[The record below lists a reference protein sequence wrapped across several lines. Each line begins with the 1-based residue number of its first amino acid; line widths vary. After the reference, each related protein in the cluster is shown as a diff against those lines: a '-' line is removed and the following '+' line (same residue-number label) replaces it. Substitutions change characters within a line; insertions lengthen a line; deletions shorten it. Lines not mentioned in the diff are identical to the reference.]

1 MQRPPSLHR
10 SPRGPGLPTTTLA
23 PGNAVLGGIVGRAW
37 NDKHWI
43 AAGSVVAL
51 KPTDLRRWNPIP
63 GLRSWVARHKRPTPW
78 AL

>member
-1 MQRPPSLHR
+1 
-10 SPRGPGLPTTTLA
+10 
-23 PGNAVLGGIVGRAW
+23 VLGGIVGRAW